1 MTIDENRA
9 RTVYQ
14 RIERETGVMP
24 PEGSAMQEAVIRA
37 MLALATEAA
46 QPEGWV
52 PSEKDAREDL
62 KTIAR
67 RANILLTENAEV
79 LTVTVERHVR
89 SIRDTAL
96 RLAAASPTPPA
107 PRKELIAEIAQILE
121 PWAWETTS
129 YNATVARDD
138 ATAKAEQIVAIL
150 PPAPLRVDADLRA
163 AAVDAVLRVR
173 WGDDAQKIRDYGGFY
188 LERAEE
194 IADAVLALTARQDA
208 ATDAGVERPSDKDL
222 EPHLP
227 ETVRSEK
234 RCGIQRSAWLTGW
247 FVPWSPRNDN
257 ENAEGPW
264 SHWVALA
271 ENILAADAKARAAL
285 TTPKPDASQGE
296 ALATQE
302 NNHAG

>member
-107 PRKELIAEIAQILE
+107 P
-121 PWAWETTS
+121 
-129 YNATVARDD
+129 
-138 ATAKAEQIVAIL
+138 
-150 PPAPLRVDADLRA
+150 LRA
-163 AAVDAVLRVR
+163 
-173 WGDDAQKIRDYGGFY
+173 
-188 LERAEE
+188 
-194 IADAVLALTARQDA
+194 
-208 ATDAGVERPSDKDL
+208 DAGEAVTTLDVFLAGYAGEPDSGLVNRWHSDDL
-222 EPHLP
+222 LTWGHLR
-227 ETVRSEK
+227 T
-234 RCGIQRSAWLTGW
+234 
-247 FVPWSPRNDN
+247 
-257 ENAEGPW
+257 
-264 SHWVALA
+264 
-271 ENILAADAKARAAL
+271 ILSAL
-285 TTPKPDASQGE
+285 TTPKPDASEGE

>member
-121 PWAWETTS
+121 PWAWETKS

-208 ATDAGVERPSDKDL
+208 ATDAGVERLRKGLKRAAIDL
-222 EPHLP
+222 LH
-227 ETVRSEK
+227 T
-234 RCGIQRSAWLTGW
+234 
-247 FVPWSPRNDN
+247 PRHNRN
-257 ENAEGPW
+257 G
-264 SHWVALA
+264 
-271 ENILAADAKARAAL
+271 AADKHIEESRNRIRDVLYPDAL
-285 TTPKPDASQGE
+285 TAPKPDASQGE